1 MASIQKRGNKW
12 VAEVRT
18 KGRYISKSH
27 TSQNAA
33 KDWAWE
39 QERKVGRVEG
49 IMLGKTLTQAL
60 ERYAREVSPLKKG
73 ARWEMIRLERLK
85 KDNIAHFPMSS
96 IRSDDI
102 DDWIDDRKSTGVKGS
117 TINREL
123 NLLSAVLTKA
133 RKKWKWL
140 EINPMENV
148 ERPKNPPHR
157 KKTYSPENITLI
169 LKALD
174 YSEGKEVITQR
185 QRIAVA
191 FLLSIESAMRQGE
204 IWGILAEHI
213 HYDDC
218 YVFLPDTKN
227 GQPREVSLS
236 IKAIKLLKSLNVESG
251 RILPTSQASAG
262 VIFRRAL
269 QLAEITGYTF
279 HDARHTAITRLAK
292 KLKILDLAKMV
303 GHEDIRNLNVYYNP
317 KPKDIADELD

>member
-1 MASIQKRGNKW
+1 MASIQKRGEKW

-18 KGRYISKSH
+18 KGRYISKTH
-27 TSQNAA
+27 TSKVAA
-33 KDWAWE
+33 RDWAWE

-60 ERYAREVSPLKKG
+60 QRYAIEVSPAKKG
-73 ARWEMIRLERLK
+73 ARWEMIRLEKLQR
-85 KDNIAHFPMSS
+85 DNLANFPMSS

-102 DDWIDDRKSTGVKGS
+102 EDWIEERKNTGVMGS

-157 KKTYSPENITLI
+157 KKTYSPENILLI
-169 LKALD
+169 LKALG
-174 YSEGKEVITQR
+174 YSEEKEVVTQR
-185 QRIAVA
+185 QKIAVA
-191 FLLSIESAMRQGE
+191 FLLSIETAMRQGE
-204 IWGILAEHI
+204 IWGIHPEHI
-213 HYDDC
+213 NWEEC
-218 YVFLPDTKN
+218 YVFLPETKN
-227 GQPREVSLS
+227 GQPRDVSLS
-236 IKAIKLLKSLNVESG
+236 IKAIKLLKSLNIEKG
-251 RILPTSQASAG
+251 RIFPFSQASAG

-269 QLAEITGYTF
+269 QLAEIEGYTF